1 MSFIKFMLLF
11 SLLVVGLSYPIDKEL
26 RMNQV
31 QVIGSHNSYKQSI
44 EPDLMEM
51 MVAFNPK
58 AKELEYGH
66 LPLSK
71 QLDLGL
77 RGLEIDVLYDPEG
90 GRYTRPKGL
99 AMLEGQ
105 GKLAQTYDTSELV
118 NPGFKVLHIPDIDFR
133 THCTTFKGC
142 LSTIK
147 QWSEQHSN
155 HLPIF
160 ITLNPKT
167 SG

>member
-58 AKELEYGH
+58 AKELEYG
-66 LPLSK
+66 L
-71 QLDLGL
+71 
-77 RGLEIDVLYDPEG
+77 
-90 GRYTRPKGL
+90 
-99 AMLEGQ
+99 
-105 GKLAQTYDTSELV
+105 
-118 NPGFKVLHIPDIDFR
+118 
-133 THCTTFKGC
+133 
-142 LSTIK
+142 
-147 QWSEQHSN
+147 
-155 HLPIF
+155 
-160 ITLNPKT
+160 
-167 SG
+167 